1 MNDQATLPTA
11 ILFDLDD
18 TIISAHGNQGDAWR
32 QVLETFAGHDAIGD
46 HGHLHDRVV
55 ASAQWFWSDPDRHR
69 VGRHDIRQAR
79 REIVGRAF
87 AEIELTHDELAHA
100 IADAF
105 SDHRERAMNPFP
117 GAIETLDRLRDLGV
131 GMALVTNGGA
141 EGQRAKIDR
150 FDLAHRF
157 DHILIEGEFG
167 VGKPDPS
174 VFLHL
179 MEQLDSTPE
188 TTWVVGDN
196 LEWEVIA
203 PQRLGIHAIWCDA
216 YGKGLPEDSDVKP
229 DRIIQALPE
238 LLKPAGR

>member
-1 MNDQATLPTA
+1 MSNQVALPKA

-18 TIISAHGNQGDAWR
+18 TIISAHGGQGDAWR
-32 QVLETFAGHDAIGD
+32 QVLETFADHDAIED
-46 HGHLHDRVV
+46 HNHLHDRVV
-55 ASAQWFWSDPDRHR
+55 ASAQWFWSDTERHK
-69 VGRHDIRQAR
+69 VGRHNIRQAR
-79 REIVGRAF
+79 RDIVTRAF
-87 AEIELTHDELAHA
+87 AEIELTHDDLAHT

-105 SDHRERAMNPFP
+105 SDHREQAMNPFP
-117 GAIETLDRLRDLGV
+117 GAIETLDRLRDLEV

-141 EGQRAKIDR
+141 QGQRAKIER

-179 MEQLDSTPE
+179 MEQLGSTSD

-196 LEWEVIA
+196 LEWEVVA

-216 YGKGLPEDSDVKP
+216 YGKGLPEGSDVKP

-238 LLKPAGR
+238 LLEPVGQ